1 MSTNMNASTSHFTRS
16 KTTLPTISAKGAVG
30 FHIRMMFI
38 PKFIRLYVT
47 AIASQMLM

>member
-1 MSTNMNASTSHFTRS
+1 MSTNMKASTNHLTKS
-16 KTTLPTISAKGAVG
+16 KTTLPTMSAKGAVG